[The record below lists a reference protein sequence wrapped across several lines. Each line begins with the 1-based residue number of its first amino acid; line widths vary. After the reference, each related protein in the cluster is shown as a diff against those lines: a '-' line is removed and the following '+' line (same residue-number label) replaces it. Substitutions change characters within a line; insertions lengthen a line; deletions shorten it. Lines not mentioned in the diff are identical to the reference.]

1 MKVNHLKRIKMVKE
15 YLIQYTGVFG
25 EVLEQDVTGLK
36 YVAGSEGWGAF
47 RVKCTEKELEQMEKE
62 WNQLS
67 GFFVKEIQDL
77 SICLISIK
85 LYQNNPDKPSLFK
98 LYDYYNFHTDK
109 FKYVTISQIVEFLKD
124 AGNNSYEDE
133 DYKRFLI
140 SEEKEFFAWVNTE
153 KLLEFLNKENTFKKD
168 YFNNF

>member
-1 MKVNHLKRIKMVKE
+1 MIKE

-47 RVKCTEKELEQMEKE
+47 RVKCTDKELKQMEKE

-77 SICLISIK
+77 TFCLISIK

-98 LYDYYNFHTDK
+98 LYDYYNFFTEK
-109 FKYVTISQIVEFLKD
+109 FKYVTISQIVEFLKE
-124 AGNNSYEDE
+124 AGNNSYDGE

>member
-1 MKVNHLKRIKMVKE
+1 MVKE
-15 YLIQYTGVFG
+15 YLIQYIGVFG

-47 RVKCTEKELEQMEKE
+47 RVKCTEQELEQMQQE
-62 WNQLS
+62 WDQLS
-67 GFFVKEIQDL
+67 GFFVNEIQDL

-85 LYQNNPDKPSLFK
+85 LYKNNPDKPSLFK

>member
-1 MKVNHLKRIKMVKE
+1 MVKE

-47 RVKCTEKELEQMEKE
+47 RVKCTDKELKQMEKE
-62 WNQLS
+62 WDKLS

-85 LYQNNPDKPSLFK
+85 EYQNNPDKPSIFK
-98 LYDYYNFHTDK
+98 LSEYYTLHTDK
-109 FKYVTISQIVEFLKD
+109 IKFVTISQIVEFLKE
-124 AGNNSYEDE
+124 AGNNSYEGE

-140 SEEKEFFAWVNTE
+140 ENVKEFFAWVNTE